1 MAENNIQKTR
11 EEVANKNAEV
21 AAKKTIK
28 EISTTKTTAQKKR
41 EENLKKAVATS
52 NANKF
57 ILNDLLAKVAPSISR
72 GNGAKGLQVD
82 VFRKEVFA
90 DCLPDE
96 KKIIRR
102 KLRKVRDGLILSFR
116 AAKSFTEKEKIAK
129 SFWDFYSNV
138 YTVNDF
144 SVNSLCGGKTDENTR
159 AVFEKVLPE
168 LKKTLKK

>member
-1 MAENNIQKTR
+1 MAENNNQKNNVQVTTTS
-11 EEVANKNAEV
+11 E
-21 AAKKTIK
+21 
-28 EISTTKTTAQKKR
+28 TKTKATKSNA
-41 EENLKKAVATS
+41 NLKKAVATA

-57 ILNDLLAKVAPSISR
+57 ILNDLLAKIAPSISR
-72 GNGAKGLQVD
+72 GSGAKGLQVD
-82 VFRKEVFA
+82 VFKKEVFA

-96 KKIIRR
+96 KKVIRR

-116 AAKSFTEKEKIAK
+116 AAKSVTEKEKIAK

>member
-1 MAENNIQKTR
+1 MNENNIQNNNVQVTTTPETKKVT
-11 EEVANKNAEV
+11 
-21 AAKKTIK
+21 AKK
-28 EISTTKTTAQKKR
+28 SNA
-41 EENLKKAVATS
+41 NLKKAIATS

-57 ILNDLLAKVAPSISR
+57 ILNDLLAKIAPSISR
-72 GNGAKGLQVD
+72 GSGAKGLQVD

-96 KKIIRR
+96 KKLIRR

-116 AAKSFTEKEKIAK
+116 AAKSITEKEKIAK

>member
-1 MAENNIQKTR
+1 MAENNIQNNNVQVTTPETK
-11 EEVANKNAEV
+11 KNAT
-21 AAKKTIK
+21 KKA
-28 EISTTKTTAQKKR
+28 SN
-41 EENLKKAVATS
+41 NLKKAVATS

-57 ILNDLLAKVAPSISR
+57 ILNNLLAKVAPSISR
-72 GNGAKGLQVD
+72 GSGAKGLQVD

-96 KKIIRR
+96 KKVIRR

-116 AAKSFTEKEKIAK
+116 AAKSITEKEKIAK